1 VPTSATSPAPKATPY
16 LVLARKYRPQRF
28 QDLVGQE
35 HVARTLGN
43 AIALGRVHH
52 AFLFTGARGVGK
64 TSAAR
69 ILARALC
76 CVKGPTATPC
86 GECDFCTEIVS
97 GQSVDVVEID
107 GASNRGVEDARNLR
121 EAVRY
126 APSKGRKKVYI
137 IDEVHMFTAEAFNAL
152 LKTLEEP
159 PPHVVF
165 ILATTEV
172 HKIPIT
178 ILSRC
183 QRYDFKLLPT
193 VRLVEHM
200 TSILAQENIPFEG
213 DALRLL
219 ARQAGGSARDSLS
232 LLDQI
237 IAFVGDSPITHDK
250 VVEVLGV
257 ADRRLLQALHESV
270 LAREPA
276 RALRL
281 LAEAID
287 KGIDLVQLS
296 RSFLGYI
303 HDAEVVNLVDQAG
316 DLVDATPEEIAEL
329 RALAGKMPRGL
340 ATTLFDRWARAVDEA
355 GKSPTP
361 RLLLEMA
368 LVDLCFAEP
377 LVPLGDLL
385 ARLGDL
391 EARLQG
397 GAPPPARPPGGR
409 PPGDPGAR
417 PAPAPSRSSGPDAP
431 PAFREPAP
439 RAVAPAPGP
448 AETRPPASSPSS
460 PSSPSSAR
468 APSPAPEA
476 APAPAAAP
484 GTPEDA
490 WNLLRLRLQ
499 DRPPLAAA
507 LDHAAVASWDAGR
520 VVLTVPGRLPLDRLE
535 KDRAVLE
542 AALREVTGAAT
553 ALELRLGGAPGSSSA
568 LASEVAR
575 EADALEKDRARR
587 EQEARQHPMIRK
599 AQELFGVSAREVKL
613 P

>member
-1 VPTSATSPAPKATPY
+1 MTAHAPKATPY

-28 QDLVGQE
+28 EDLVGQE

-43 AIALGRVHH
+43 AISLGRVHH

-76 CVKGPTATPC
+76 CVQGPTATPC
-86 GECDFCTEIVS
+86 GVCDFCKEIVS

-121 EAVRY
+121 DAVRY

-159 PPHVVF
+159 PSHVVF

-193 VRLVEHM
+193 ARLVDHM
-200 TSILAQENIPFEG
+200 TAILGQENIAFEPE
-213 DALRLL
+213 ALRLL

-237 IAFVGDSPITHDK
+237 IAYVGSSPITHDK

-257 ADRRLLQALHESV
+257 ADRRLLQGLHEAV

-287 KGIDLVQLS
+287 RGIDLVQLS

-329 RALAGKMPRGL
+329 RALAAKMPRGL

-397 GAPPPARPPGGR
+397 GGPPARPPGGR
-409 PPGDPGAR
+409 PPRRYR
-417 PAPAPSRSSGPDAP
+417 PAPGTAPDRPPLTPRPLSEMYATRAPGRPPPRRPVP
-431 PAFREPAP
+431 PACVSRAARSRRFPHQAGDGARDPWQPGGRLEPA
-439 RAVAPAPGP
+439 AVAPAGP
-448 AETRPPASSPSS
+448 AGRRGGPGGRP
-460 PSSPSSAR
+460 
-468 APSPAPEA
+468 
-476 APAPAAAP
+476 
-484 GTPEDA
+484 
-490 WNLLRLRLQ
+490 
-499 DRPPLAAA
+499 RPRGGGQL
-507 LDHAAVASWDAGR
+507 GR
-520 VVLTVPGRLPLDRLE
+520 QIGCVLTVPGRLPLDRLE
-535 KDRAVLE
+535 KDRAVVE
-542 AALREVTGAAT
+542 AALREVTGAPT
-553 ALELRLGGAPGSSSA
+553 ALELKLGAGTGGSA
-568 LASEVAR
+568 AVASEMAR
-575 EADALEKDRARR
+575 EADAMEKDRARR

>member
-1 VPTSATSPAPKATPY
+1 VSTSATAHGPKATPY

-28 QDLVGQE
+28 EDLVGQE

-43 AIALGRVHH
+43 AISLGRVHH

-76 CVKGPTATPC
+76 CVQGPTATPC
-86 GECDFCTEIVS
+86 GVCDFCKEIVS

-121 EAVRY
+121 DAVRY

-159 PPHVVF
+159 PSHVVF

-193 VRLVEHM
+193 ARLVDHM
-200 TSILAQENIPFEG
+200 TAILGQENIAFEPE
-213 DALRLL
+213 ALRLL

-237 IAFVGDSPITHDK
+237 IAYVGSSPITHDK

-257 ADRRLLQALHESV
+257 ADRRLLQGLHEAV

-287 KGIDLVQLS
+287 RGIDLVQLS

-303 HDAEVVNLVDQAG
+303 HDAEVVNLVEQAG

-329 RALAGKMPRGL
+329 RALATKMPRGL

-397 GAPPPARPPGGR
+397 GGPPPRPPVGR
-409 PPGDPGAR
+409 PPGDTGPR
-417 PAPAPSRSSGPDAP
+417 PAPTRPSASDAP
-431 PAFREPAP
+431 PTVRDARD
-439 RAVAPAPGP
+439 PGP
-448 AETRPPASSPSS
+448 R
-460 PSSPSSAR
+460 
-468 APSPAPEA
+468 A
-476 APAPAAAP
+476 APASAASPPPVASATPPAAVASLTKPVAAP
-484 GTPEDA
+484 ATPGSPEDA
-490 WNLLRLRLQ
+490 WSLLRLRLQ
-499 DRPPLAAA
+499 DRPGAGAALAAA
-507 LDHAAVASWDAGR
+507 LDHAAVASWDASR

-535 KDRAVLE
+535 KDRAVVE
-542 AALREVTGAAT
+542 AALREVTGAPT
-553 ALELRLGGAPGSSSA
+553 ALELKLGAATGGSA
-568 LASEVAR
+568 AVASEMAR
-575 EADALEKDRARR
+575 EADAMEKDRARR